1 MLEQVD
7 GGLIGVLSFLMARD
21 AAVVDGKDSLTVPF
35 FIFEA
40 KVKVYDILQRERE
53 REREQERECVYTC
66 SVQLL
71 CNPVLRTFFF

>member
-53 REREQERECVYTC
+53 RESKRENEFIHVQC
-66 SVQLL
+66 SCYAIL
-71 CNPVLRTFFF
+71 

>member
-40 KVKVYDILQRERE
+40 KVKVSVTLLSSDMISCRERE
-53 REREQERECVYTC
+53 RESLTE
-66 SVQLL
+66 
-71 CNPVLRTFFF
+71 

>member
-7 GGLIGVLSFLMARD
+7 GGLIGVSSFLMARD

-40 KVKVYDILQRERE
+40 KVKFSVTLLSSDMISCRERE
-53 REREQERECVYTC
+53 RE
-66 SVQLL
+66 SLIK
-71 CNPVLRTFFF
+71 